1 MSGFRNIDIS
11 RKSGG
16 LCHKFNVGVGER
28 RLDCRMVCA
37 VERRWTKVWSRRTG
51 LVKEGSGGSGGSV
64 EKRSFT
70 AELGERKE
78 VPERDRVGE
87 NPGRREPGGRSG
99 QRKREREREA
109 RPGEGSLRN
118 RASGGRAPEKR
129 ERSGGERDG
138 RVGVRQT
145 EENRRR
151 KGEDERHRGQ
161 RVRNS

>member
-1 MSGFRNIDIS
+1 MSGVWGRLRLGFRLNFEFVSVFRNIDIS

-51 LVKEGSGGSGGSV
+51 LVKEESGGSGGSV

-70 AELGERKE
+70 AELEQGKDVGER
-78 VPERDRVGE
+78 
-87 NPGRREPGGRSG
+87 PGWRKPREKRARRKKRTAEE
-99 QRKREREREA
+99 REREGEA

-118 RASGGRAPEKR
+118 RASGGRAPKKR
-129 ERSGGERDG
+129 EAAARE
-138 RVGVRQT
+138 T
-145 EENRRR
+145 
-151 KGEDERHRGQ
+151 DE
-161 RVRNS
+161 SA